1 MSRVIDQRLIS
12 SAMLAALAE
21 HDGAD
26 TLKIFEMPI
35 KVCIS
40 YTSKVGEVINDKDV
54 IAELDNRFT
63 IHNMPLAVFHK
74 ICGRMSK
81 GKNKVL
87 ESLPNNTYR
96 LIADLTTIEEEFR
109 RQENLTNA
117 EIMQIIEKLKNGL
130 KKKCLDLTKMKIMY
144 RVFLIN
150 LSNLEELIFYSKRK
164 IFGRTW
170 SIQLV

>member
-1 MSRVIDQRLIS
+1 
-12 SAMLAALAE
+12 MLAALAE

-35 KVCIS
+35 KICIS
-40 YTSKVGEVINDKDV
+40 YTSKVGDVINDRDV

-87 ESLPNNTYR
+87 ESLSYNNYR
-96 LIADLTTIEEEFR
+96 LITDLSTVEEEFR
-109 RQENLTNA
+109 RQENLTHE
-117 EIMQIIEKLKNGL
+117 EIVQIIEKFNK
-130 KKKCLDLTKMKIMY
+130 TK
-144 RVFLIN
+144 F
-150 LSNLEELIFYSKRK
+150 
-164 IFGRTW
+164 
-170 SIQLV
+170 SIE

>member
-35 KVCIS
+35 KICIS
-40 YTSKVGEVINDKDV
+40 YTSKVGDVINDRDV

-87 ESLPNNTYR
+87 ESLSYNNYR
-96 LIADLTTIEEEFR
+96 LITDLSTVEEEFR
-109 RQENLTNA
+109 RQENLTHE
-117 EIMQIIEKLKNGL
+117 EIVQIIEKLK
-130 KKKCLDLTKMKIMY
+130 IW
-144 RVFLIN
+144 
-150 LSNLEELIFYSKRK
+150 LEEKVPGFNKDEKYVSEILFSKSTRSIFTK
-164 IFGRTW
+164 
-170 SIQLV
+170 QPLN